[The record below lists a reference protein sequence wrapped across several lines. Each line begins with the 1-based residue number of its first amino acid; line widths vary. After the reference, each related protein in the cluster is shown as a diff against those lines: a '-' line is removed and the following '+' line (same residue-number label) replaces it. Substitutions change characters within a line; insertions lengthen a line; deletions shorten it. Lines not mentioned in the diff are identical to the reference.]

1 MPRYLFTL
9 PLMLCLVTVAPVA
22 AQSYSADDLLRNG
35 QQAWANVE
43 CVKAARFLF
52 AYSLTNSPA
61 LHNPEHRNAVRRAI
75 DWCEQNSQ
83 VFAEVKGDKHSRR
96 LPQPLPQL
104 NLTPQPSSHTNA
116 RCDIYAR
123 IAVAQNEAA
132 AANNCSAAGGRWNS
146 DYQYHYQWC
155 LAVPGSSTI
164 EETTQRQYVLTQCA
178 P

>member
-9 PLMLCLVTVAPVA
+9 PLMLCLVAVAPVA
-22 AQSYSADDLLRNG
+22 AHSYSADELLRNG
-35 QQAWANVE
+35 QQAWTNVE
-43 CVKAARFLF
+43 CVRAARFLF

-61 LHNPEHRNAVRRAI
+61 LQNPEHLNAVQRAI

-83 VFAEVKGDKHSRR
+83 VFADVKGDKQGKPGS
-96 LPQPLPQL
+96 PPPQL

-132 AANNCSAAGGRWNS
+132 TTNNCNVAGGRWNS
-146 DYQYHYQWC
+146 NYQYHYQWC
-155 LAVPGSSTI
+155 LSVPGSSTT
-164 EETTQRQYVLTQCA
+164 EDTTQRQYILTKCA